1 MLQNNTKVLWAV
13 SGLVVVLFAAFL
25 LTRTPGQP
33 RDAASAQPPSV
44 PSTATPSATIGGVE
58 TIKRPPLSPEI
69 QSAPETKASS
79 GPVETGP
86 HGQSDVTKGT
96 PKSAP
101 EAARTAEDRPVGV
114 AVPK

>member
-1 MLQNNTKVLWAV
+1 MPHNNTKILWAV
-13 SGLVVVLFAAFL
+13 SGMAVALLAAFL
-25 LTRTPGQP
+25 LTRSPTQPG
-33 RDAASAQPPSV
+33 DTASAPTPSAPTV
-44 PSTATPSATIGGVE
+44 ATPSVTIGGVE
-58 TIKRPPLSPEI
+58 TVKRPPLSPEI
-69 QSAPETKASS
+69 QNAPETKASS